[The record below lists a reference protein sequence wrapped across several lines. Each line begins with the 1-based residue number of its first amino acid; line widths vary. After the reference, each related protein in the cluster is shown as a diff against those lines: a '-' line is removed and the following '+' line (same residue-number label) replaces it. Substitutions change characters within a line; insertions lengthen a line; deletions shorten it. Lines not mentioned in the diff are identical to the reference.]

1 VELGH
6 LQHLTTS
13 FEHSHYKEKVK
24 QRQLILTSGGGFEL
38 PLIACCG
45 GFQASQ
51 YSASLGHLA
60 AVLATAG
67 ITASTV
73 FCGGFVCLAAVYT
86 ENFKKNILR

>member
-1 VELGH
+1 M
-6 LQHLTTS
+6 Q
-13 FEHSHYKEKVK
+13 FHYMEKVK

-51 YSASLGHLA
+51 FSASLGHLA

-67 ITASTV
+67 ITVGTV
-73 FCGGFVCLAAVYT
+73 FCGGFGCLAAVVT
-86 ENFKKNILR
+86 